1 MKVTL
6 KQLAVF
12 RAVVLS
18 GSISNA
24 RRSLGLAQPTIS
36 QQLAKLEEILGTQLI
51 HRGQTPG
58 IKITQAGEFWFRT
71 AEDLLKRID
80 SAEATFIDKFSDRK
94 PELRFG
100 TTPSLR
106 GFFLEKAAKTSLEI
120 GQFSRFDFVWALS
133 SSEVVEMVNTH
144 RINCGV
150 VSAMSAEQHK
160 SSLHIQHLFDDEI
173 VWVVPRK
180 IPQELITEL
189 IAGHIQVSH
198 PHEALNR
205 YVDVGPGIPWRE
217 HSENWFRSKLPNAS
231 PYFSCM
237 THQAAVDLV
246 AGGMATCHSP
256 IALLPNLS
264 DEVLSRI
271 KCFRLDEYVRKAA
284 LIMPKHLLT
293 LKPFAEFAER
303 LSEYFSESYLKTLNI
318 KEMPRLI

>member
-58 IKITQAGEFWFRT
+58 VNITQAGEFWFRT

-205 YVDVGPGIPWRE
+205 YVDVGPGIPWHE

-271 KCFRLDEYVRKAA
+271 KCFRLDEHVRKAA

>member
-58 IKITQAGEFWFRT
+58 VNITQAGEFWFRT

-205 YVDVGPGIPWRE
+205 YVDVGPGIPW
-217 HSENWFRSKLPNAS
+217 SGYSDDWFRSKLPNAA

-271 KCFRLDEYVRKAA
+271 KCFRLDEHVRKAA

>member
-58 IKITQAGEFWFRT
+58 VNITQAGEFWFRT

-271 KCFRLDEYVRKAA
+271 KCFRLDEHVRKAA

>member
-58 IKITQAGEFWFRT
+58 VNITQAGEFWFRT

-205 YVDVGPGIPWRE
+205 YVDVGPGIPW
-217 HSENWFRSKLPNAS
+217 
-231 PYFSCM
+231 
-237 THQAAVDLV
+237 Q
-246 AGGMATCHSP
+246 
-256 IALLPNLS
+256 
-264 DEVLSRI
+264 
-271 KCFRLDEYVRKAA
+271 
-284 LIMPKHLLT
+284 
-293 LKPFAEFAER
+293 
-303 LSEYFSESYLKTLNI
+303 
-318 KEMPRLI
+318 

>member
-58 IKITQAGEFWFRT
+58 VNITQAGEFWFRT